1 MKFCIKLLVVS
12 VSLVVVGCSSTD
24 SNSNKT
30 SGAAK
35 ACETT
40 SDCGEG
46 QTCSADPDGKSATG
60 KICFDIECNKDEDC
74 ANGGKC
80 QDYLC
85 VGGKQGG
92 TDGTGGGCTA
102 DADCEAGAVC
112 VVDTGE
118 CVKTP
123 SLGEGTCKSCDS
135 DDNSCGEGQV
145 CVGITANATNK
156 YCLKQCT
163 SNATC
168 PSGWLCGTDGSGP
181 ACVPGLYQ
189 CSGCMETG
197 CPDGEYC
204 LGEKGV
210 CAKPVGVCG
219 TCTVDGQCGPGK
231 RCIGKTGSKK
241 CVPECPDGNCKNGGI
256 CKANEFG
263 VPVCEWPNLEAP
275 CCLVDGCGGSQVTDP
290 CEKLT
295 CAGATPHCTNG
306 ACVECTKDEHC
317 TASPGQVCSP
327 TNKCVDDNK
336 CEGET
341 PHWNAGLSKCCQCA
355 NDTHCGAEKC
365 DGCFCKKGD
374 QSFCDT
380 CTGSYP
386 GCVEYEGQWVC
397 VQCSEDSH
405 CSGVSKCNMSNYTC
419 EGGGPGSPPPGSGDC
434 VNKGC
439 ETSGTVCDKD
449 SGLCYNPDG
458 SCDNVTVFCNGGM
471 PCVDIMSKLGGG
483 GGGLPIPPLPGG
495 GSTPL
500 MSGKCGCELNGQ
512 PYWSQGTCPDGLKC
526 GPHMECWE
534 SILGSK
540 ISDFYCDPHDLSGL
554 LGALAQCPKG
564 P

>member
-1 MKFCIKLLVVS
+1 MMKFCIKLLVVS
-12 VSLVVVGCSSTD
+12 VSLVVAGCSSTD
-24 SNSNKT
+24 ANSTKT

-123 SLGEGTCKSCDS
+123 SLGEGTCKSCGS
-135 DDNSCGEGQV
+135 DENSCGEGQV

-256 CKANEFG
+256 CSSNGAAAKCDCSGTGYAGDACQTDIDECAQK
-263 VPVCEWPNLEAP
+263 PAP
-275 CCLVDGCGGSQVTDP
+275 CD
-290 CEKLT
+290 
-295 CAGATPHCTNG
+295 ANATCTNAAG
-306 ACVECTKDEHC
+306 SYTCKCNAGYAGDGKTWNKPAAARSDEH
-317 TASPGQVCSP
+317 
-327 TNKCVDDNK
+327 K
-336 CEGET
+336 
-341 PHWNAGLSKCCQCA
+341 
-355 NDTHCGAEKC
+355 
-365 DGCFCKKGD
+365 
-374 QSFCDT
+374 
-380 CTGSYP
+380 
-386 GCVEYEGQWVC
+386 
-397 VQCSEDSH
+397 SELQTYDRI
-405 CSGVSKCNMSNYTC
+405 V
-419 EGGGPGSPPPGSGDC
+419 
-434 VNKGC
+434 
-439 ETSGTVCDKD
+439 
-449 SGLCYNPDG
+449 
-458 SCDNVTVFCNGGM
+458 
-471 PCVDIMSKLGGG
+471 
-483 GGGLPIPPLPGG
+483 
-495 GSTPL
+495 
-500 MSGKCGCELNGQ
+500 
-512 PYWSQGTCPDGLKC
+512 
-526 GPHMECWE
+526 
-534 SILGSK
+534 
-540 ISDFYCDPHDLSGL
+540 
-554 LGALAQCPKG
+554 
-564 P
+564 